1 MFISM
6 RSEITTDMVLNMM
19 ELNKKLGTVA
29 SCGRG
34 LEEYKCPVIPFK
46 APLFLSVFFFF
57 L

>member
-1 MFISM
+1 M